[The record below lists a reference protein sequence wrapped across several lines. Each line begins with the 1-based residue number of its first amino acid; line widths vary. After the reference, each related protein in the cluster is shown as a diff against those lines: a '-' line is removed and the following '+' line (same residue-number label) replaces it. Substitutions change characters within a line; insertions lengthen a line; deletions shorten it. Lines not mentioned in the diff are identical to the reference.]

1 MTETAKGTKIS
12 FRSKGDWEV
21 HKWAQS
27 MGGGGHRNAAGAFV
41 QDGMDNTVKAVLES
55 APRFLNLGQSGD
67 SSELSA
73 EDADYL
79 AMLGG
84 G

>member
-1 MTETAKGTKIS
+1 
-12 FRSKGDWEV
+12 
-21 HKWAQS
+21 
-27 MGGGGHRNAAGAFV
+27 MGGGGHRNAAGAFA
-41 QDGMDNTVKAVLES
+41 QAGLDQTLASVLES
-55 APRFLNLGQSGD
+55 APRFLKLDESSD